1 MTRTLVCLV
10 LLPLLVASYSSGGSY
25 GSGTKKYT
33 EETPSSVVHVGGNAA
48 EGADVQQWDA
58 GTARVVAQDL
68 DAYDTFAAAVQYTAQ
83 MFVNSVEGTFRAI
96 TRAIQFVD
104 ETFAIT
110 RRLLRT
116 WSLLSGWF
124 GAIARAVL
132 SALSSMK
139 HAVQHMFS
147 TLGGLFSSFFKAVSQ
162 AVVDVLSTGYRW
174 LNDNVFRVIRD
185 VGLQVYLQVKGTWE
199 AIGHCLLRTWSVLS
213 GGFGALARAVLSTL
227 SAVKHAVQ
235 HMFSTL
241 GELFTSCF
249 EAVSGAVVDVLS
261 TVDRWLEDNVFLVIR
276 DVMRQVYRW
285 AKDAWEGCVAAM
297 MPLIHAIR
305 SALESALI
313 LARPL
318 VDKLMWYAVHAFEI
332 VETAAATVRDWI
344 CMRLRSLLDL
354 VADAASF
361 VFDVIT
367 MRVWHPFWH
376 WLLRVAARA
385 PCVAGTV
392 ADVIRAP
399 LEDVAA
405 KSGAAVSR
413 VLLRGGAELHML
425 RDGHINGDRGTDEP
439 LYVPATRI
447 AMPNGPNRQGETL
460 ADWVKYNSWIAEEPA
475 NQSSQSPWAD
485 NSRVNAWTRVRVQT
499 AFVPAASLQHDSPL
513 QLELQTLSQ
522 TVVAGDPRRQ
532 FLLSGPQGSFG
543 YIERS
548 VTTHLTPFHRATSM
562 REWLRLAAK
571 QEPHSSSEPS
581 GALPHVLVIEV
592 PLASQVPSVPLYT
605 WLVPVLLGL
614 WVEAAR
620 LNPGASFIVKLL
632 LTAFMWQVAS
642 LHLSS
647 TVLGIWILLAVTR
660 RGYTFTKWTSF
671 LVLIVTGFLYDQ
683 RGGSERGWPGL
694 FTAGALIV
702 VFLAVERQVSKR
714 RHRFQWKLQERMR
727 AVAPAGVSFACV
739 AALVVI
745 VFSSWNATAAAH
757 PSTVAVEGGRSASH
771 GAVKPDADDAF
782 MAETLVTNHFHC
794 RLDPQRPI
802 TTTWTLFEPI
812 DGDAPSA
819 DDIGRAAEKMRAV
832 KATLRAASPPLPSG
846 GGTTAGG
853 NAACATL
860 TDRQVD
866 TLFTS
871 TVCIF
876 CACWALLRRSR

>member
-1 MTRTLVCLV
+1 MIRSTTLVCLAV
-10 LLPLLVASYSSGGSY
+10 LLPLLVCASYGRNDDY
-25 GSGTKKYT
+25 GSGSSATKVKANKA
-33 EETPSSVVHVGGNAA
+33 EPVVHVGGNAA

-58 GTARVVAQDL
+58 GTARVVAQDF
-68 DAYDTFAAAVQYTAQ
+68 DAYDTFAAVVQYTAQ
-83 MFVNSVEGTFRAI
+83 LFVNSVEGTFHAI
-96 TRAIQFVD
+96 TRAMEFID

-116 WSLLSGWF
+116 WSVLSGWF

-132 SALSSMK
+132 STLSSMK
-139 HAVQHMFS
+139 HAVQCVFS
-147 TLGGLFSSFFKAVSQ
+147 ALGDLFSA
-162 AVVDVLSTGYRW
+162 
-174 LNDNVFRVIRD
+174 
-185 VGLQVYLQVKGTWE
+185 
-199 AIGHCLLRTWSVLS
+199 
-213 GGFGALARAVLSTL
+213 
-227 SAVKHAVQ
+227 
-235 HMFSTL
+235 M
-241 GELFTSCF
+241 
-249 EAVSGAVVDVLS
+249 
-261 TVDRWLEDNVFLVIR
+261 DRWLEDYVFRVVR
-276 DVMRQVYRW
+276 DVMWQVYRW
-285 AKDAWEGCVAAM
+285 A
-297 MPLIHAIR
+297 
-305 SALESALI
+305 
-313 LARPL
+313 
-318 VDKLMWYAVHAFEI
+318 F
-332 VETAAATVRDWI
+332 

-354 VADAASF
+354 VTNAASF

-425 RDGHINGDRGTDEP
+425 RDGHSGGTDEP
-439 LYVPATRI
+439 LYVPATQI
-447 AMPNGPNRQGETL
+447 AMPSGPNRQRETL
-460 ADWVKYNSWIAEEPA
+460 ADWVKYDSWIAEEPA
-475 NQSSQSPWAD
+475 NQPHAPLEYA
-485 NSRVNAWTRVRVQT
+485 SRVSAWTRVRVQT
-499 AFVPAASLQHDSPL
+499 AFVSSASLQHDSPL

-548 VTTHLTPFHRATSM
+548 VTTHLAPFHRATSK

-571 QEPHSSSEPS
+571 QEPHASSEPS

-592 PLASQVPSVPLYT
+592 PLASKVPSVPLYT
-605 WLVPVLLGL
+605 WLVPVLLAL

-620 LNPGASFIVKLL
+620 LNTIASFIVKLL

-642 LHLSS
+642 PHLSS
-647 TVLGIWILLAVTR
+647 TVLGVWILLAVTR
-660 RGYTFTKWTSF
+660 RGYTFAKWASF
-671 LVLIVTGFLYDQ
+671 LVLIVTGFLYEVTGGWQ
-683 RGGSERGWPGL
+683 HGGPRRHGGSERGWPGL
-694 FTAGALIV
+694 FTAGTSIA

-714 RHRFQWKLQERMR
+714 RHRFQWKLQECTR
-727 AVAPAGVSFACV
+727 AIAPAVISFACV
-739 AALVVI
+739 AAIVV
-745 VFSSWNATAAAH
+745 VAFSLWNAVAAAH
-757 PSTVAVEGGRSASH
+757 PSTVAVERGTSH
-771 GAVKPDADDAF
+771 SVVKPNVDDAF
-782 MAETLVTNHFHC
+782 MAETVVANHFQC
-794 RLDPQRPI
+794 RLDLQRPI
-802 TTTWTLFEPI
+802 TTTWTLFESI

-819 DDIGRAAEKMRAV
+819 DDLGRAAEKMRAV
-832 KATLRAASPPLPSG
+832 KATLRAVSPPLPSG
-846 GGTTAGG
+846 GGSTTDG

-871 TVCIF
+871 IVCLF